1 MEKKR
6 KKKFS
11 IFAIFGF
18 IAGFLSIVSWVSV
31 IGVILNIVALIQV
44 SKSKQKGK
52 VLAIIGL
59 VLSAIFLLLRISGRF
74 NFDL

>member
-1 MEKKR
+1 MKKEG

-11 IFAIFGF
+11 IFAILGF
-18 IAGFLSIVSWVSV
+18 ITGFLSIVSWVSV
-31 IGVILNIVALIQV
+31 MGVVLNITALILV

-59 VLSAIFLLLRISGRF
+59 VLSAIFLLLRVTGIFS
-74 NFDL
+74 FDL